1 MADPSTYRPSPGSIP
16 LDPGVYR
23 FFDAFGNVI
32 YVGKA
37 KNLRSR
43 LNSYFADPASLHFR
57 TQTMVRTASRVEWT
71 VVANELEALQLEY
84 TWIQEFDPRF
94 NVKYRDDKS
103 YPWLAVTW
111 SEDYPR
117 VYVGRGPKKKGTR
130 YFGPFGQAW
139 AIRETLDMLLRVFPM
154 RSCTQGVFRNARSA
168 GRPCLLGDIGKCSAP
183 CVGRVDEVEHRHIV
197 ADFCSFMSGNTA
209 GIIGEIERDMLQA
222 SADLNFEKAAVLR
235 DSLGALRKAQEKN
248 SVVLSED
255 TRADVVGFADDGQ
268 QVAVQVFH
276 VHGGRITGERGW
288 VADRTDD
295 RDITELL
302 ESFLLQLYAENGG
315 VEVPPLILSSV
326 EAEHTLID
334 LLAARRGAKVDIRVP
349 LRGDKRMLLDTVV
362 KNATMALGQRQT
374 QRASDLTTRNIALDE
389 VGEALKLPAPPL
401 RIECYDISHTQGTE
415 VVGSMVVFEDGMAK
429 KSDYRRFIIKSFEG
443 SNDVAAMD
451 EVLRR
456 RLRRL
461 LDDRPEAGEDGEGPL
476 LVDPTT
482 GAPRKFSYAPAL
494 IVVDGGLPQVNAA
507 QTVLDELGLADEIA
521 LCGLAKRLEEVW
533 VPGTEYPV
541 ILPRASEGL
550 YLLQRLRDEAHRFAI
565 THHRS
570 RRAKN
575 MVASTLDSVPG
586 LGEMR
591 RKALLTYF
599 GSLRKLRAATPEEIA
614 QVPGFGPRLAE
625 AVFVAVAD
633 TGGEAINLMTGEVT
647 ET

>member
-1 MADPSTYRPSPGSIP
+1 MADPSTYRPSPGTIP

-37 KNLRSR
+37 KSLRSR

-117 VYVGRGPKKKGTR
+117 VFVGRGPKKKGTR

-168 GRPCLLGDIGKCSAP
+168 GRPCLLGDIGKCAAP

-197 ADFCSFMSGNTA
+197 ADFCSFMAGNTA
-209 GIIGEIERDMLQA
+209 GIIGEIERDMYQA

-235 DSLGALRKAQEKN
+235 DSLEALRRAQEKN
-248 SVVLSED
+248 SVVLTED
-255 TRADVVGFADDGQ
+255 TRADIVGFADDGQ
-268 QVAVQVFH
+268 QIAVQAFH

-295 RDITELL
+295 RDLTELL
-302 ESFLLQLYAENGG
+302 ESFLLQLYTENG

-326 EAEHTLID
+326 EAEHTLMD
-334 LLAARRGAKVDIRVP
+334 LLGARRGAKVDIRVP

-362 KNATMALGQRQT
+362 KNATMALSQRQT
-374 QRASDLTTRNIALDE
+374 QRASDLTTRNRALDE
-389 VGEALKLPAPPL
+389 IGEALGLPLPPL

-415 VVGSMVVFEDGMAK
+415 VVGSMVVFEDGMSK

-461 LDDRPEAGEDGEGPL
+461 LDDRPDPGQEEGPL

-482 GAPRKFSYAPAL
+482 GVPRRFSYAPAL

-507 QTVLDELGLADEIA
+507 AAVLRDLGLSNEIA

-533 VPGTEYPV
+533 VPDTEYPV

-565 THHRS
+565 AHHRS
-570 RRAKN
+570 RRAKT
-575 MVASTLDSVPG
+575 MVASTLDDVPG

-599 GSLRKLRAATPEEIA
+599 GSLRKLRAATLEEIA

-625 AVFVAVAD
+625 AVFIAVAD
-633 TGGEAINLMTGEVT
+633 TGGEAINLSTGEVT
-647 ET
+647 AT